1 MHLRKSKKM
10 ELLKAP
16 FFFPLSGKLTNQL
29 NGVRLFTYYFLT
41 EVLSKKVVS
50 CQKWT

>member
-1 MHLRKSKKM
+1 M

-16 FFFPLSGKLTNQL
+16 FFFPLSETLPNQL
-29 NGVRLFTYYFLT
+29 NGIRLFTYYFLT
-41 EVLSKKVVS
+41 DDLSKKVGS